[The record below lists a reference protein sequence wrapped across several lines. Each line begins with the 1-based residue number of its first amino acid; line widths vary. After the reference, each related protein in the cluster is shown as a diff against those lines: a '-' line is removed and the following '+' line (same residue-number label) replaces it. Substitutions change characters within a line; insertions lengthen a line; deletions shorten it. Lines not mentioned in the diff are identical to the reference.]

1 MLFDLR
7 GSGRRRT
14 VKIVYIT
21 LAFLMGGGL
30 VLFGIGGGGG
40 ISGGLVD
47 AITER
52 SGGSDTSADRF
63 TKQEK
68 AALAKTQANPQDA
81 AAWAALARARFQLAG
96 SGANFDAA
104 KSTFTKKGIAQLNSA
119 GDAWERYLALNPK
132 KPDDRVAS
140 LMVQAFGALNKP
152 DKAAE
157 AQEVITEAR
166 PTAVDLRGPRDLRLP
181 GRPDPQGRP
190 RQEQGARAHRPGHAR
205 GPQGPARLGQAVG
218 GRRGG
223 PAQRDPVA
231 SFYTCA
237 SALVAQLAE
246 QRTLNPKVPGSI
258 PGGGIEQ
265 RPRSR
270 AFRVFGTSR
279 RSASE
284 HRDLRSAAEAARRD
298 VERRARR
305 GERQERGARD
315 HGRG

>member
-96 SGANFDAA
+96 SGANFDAE
-104 KSTFTKKGIAQLNSA
+104 KSTFTKKGVAQLNSA

-132 KPDDRVAS
+132 KPAARVAG
-140 LMVQAFGALNKP
+140 LMVQAFGALNQP
-152 DKAAE
+152 D
-157 AQEVITEAR
+157 R
-166 PTAVDLRGPRDLRLP
+166 
-181 GRPDPQGRP
+181 
-190 RQEQGARAHRPGHAR
+190 
-205 GPQGPARLGQAVG
+205 
-218 GRRGG
+218 
-223 PAQRDPVA
+223 
-231 SFYTCA
+231 
-237 SALVAQLAE
+237 
-246 QRTLNPKVPGSI
+246 
-258 PGGGIEQ
+258 
-265 RPRSR
+265 
-270 AFRVFGTSR
+270 
-279 RSASE
+279 
-284 HRDLRSAAEAARRD
+284 
-298 VERRARR
+298 
-305 GERQERGARD
+305 
-315 HGRG
+315 